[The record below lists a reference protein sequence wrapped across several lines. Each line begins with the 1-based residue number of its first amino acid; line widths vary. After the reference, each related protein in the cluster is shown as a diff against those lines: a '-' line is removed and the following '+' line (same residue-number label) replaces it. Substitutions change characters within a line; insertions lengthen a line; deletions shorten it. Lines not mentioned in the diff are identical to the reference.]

1 MYFETMIGAIIV
13 QLVLSRCRVL
23 LIPFL
28 RKFLLNSR
36 IPLFHFKLR
45 NKLASTELLF
55 KFYVV
60 HNCEKIKARF
70 SKSVSSAS
78 RDFTLIIIPRI

>member
-1 MYFETMIGAIIV
+1 MYFETTIGAIIV

-28 RKFLLNSR
+28 RKFLIQGFRGFISNC
-36 IPLFHFKLR
+36 K
-45 NKLASTELLF
+45 NKIANTELLF
-55 KFYVV
+55 KFHVL

-78 RDFTLIIIPRI
+78 RDFMLIIIPRI